1 MYSARW
7 WIRRSIQ
14 CGVEIWKE
22 ERLYLPWIH
31 AVHEPRAM
39 QQQRRGG
46 SSALLIWEGSSARA
60 YLMRC
65 RCESRPMQI
74 EWGMGVNNATDCE
87 ECPQIY
93 AVWVWGTKGF
103 TLQTLKN
110 SHAYM
115 YRGYEEQKGVCYKHW
130 RLRTDIGCVG
140 CEERNILCLYLLNC
154 AQRKKYGQ
162 CEEVWVNAGRKF
174 GTRAHFLPFCRQM

>member
-1 MYSARW
+1 M
-7 WIRRSIQ
+7 
-14 CGVEIWKE
+14 C
-22 ERLYLPWIH
+22 
-31 AVHEPRAM
+31 
-39 QQQRRGG
+39 
-46 SSALLIWEGSSARA
+46 
-60 YLMRC
+60 C
-65 RCESRPMQI
+65 RCERRLTQI
-74 EWGMGVNNATDCE
+74 EWGMGGNNATDCE

-93 AVWVWGTKGF
+93 AVWVWGTEGF

-115 YRGYEEQKGVCYKHW
+115 YRGCEEQKKLRYKYW
-130 RLRTDIGCVG
+130 RMRTDIGCVG

-174 GTRAHFLPFCRQM
+174 GTRAHFLPFLSANVVFYGSKCCSPFVATCIYECVYTTFSACCKVVNVKRSGRFGSARLHI